1 MVAIICNMYYPVV
14 DGHSFLVSER
24 LEFLEDLR

>member
-14 DGHSFLVSER
+14 DRHSFLVSER